1 MQTYQGGCHC
11 KAVRY
16 EAELDLTQPAI
27 ECNCSHCQIK
37 GFILQMAPAD
47 KFRILQGE
55 DKLKTYRFNT
65 HLIEHLFC
73 ADCGV
78 QAFGRGTSRE
88 GAASAAVN
96 LRTIDN
102 VDLNA
107 VNRMP
112 YDGRSV

>member
-1 MQTYQGGCHC
+1 MNTYQGGCHC

-37 GFILQMAPAD
+37 GFILQFTSPD
-47 KFRILQGE
+47 HFKLLQGE
-55 DKLKTYRFNT
+55 EKLKSYRFNK

-73 ADCGV
+73 SECGV
-78 QAFGRGTSRE
+78 QAFGRGKNQDGSP
-88 GAASAAVN
+88 AIAVN

-102 VDLNA
+102 VDLSTI
-107 VNRMP
+107 NRMP
-112 YDGRSV
+112 YDGRSA